1 MSQTPPQSAPTIES
15 YFGFLRRLEAAGF
28 ETVVIGGCAVGAYAR
43 SIGATVVSQDLD
55 LLASPSTL
63 DGILAEAAAL
73 DLSVEK
79 WPQPRTVPV
88 AVLRWSG
95 LEINILTASEGF
107 SQADVEVQLAREF
120 KLAPSDPFCV
130 LVVDPFDLLRNK
142 LAVRR
147 PKDEPHID
155 ILKAYLEEEVLNHF
169 QTATTAR
176 ERLGPVVRYLDV
188 LKSPTLPPGLAHRL
202 IPLARDLADYR
213 MLAHRIPLELSQVL
227 EQCACGEANQQAV
240 AQVLRTR
247 KTSGSV

>member
-1 MSQTPPQSAPTIES
+1 VSQAPPQSAPTLES
-15 YFGFLRRLEAAGF
+15 YFGFLRRLEEAGF
-28 ETVVIGGCAVGAYAR
+28 EAVVIGGCAVGAYAR

-55 LLASPSTL
+55 LLATQATL
-63 DGILAEAAAL
+63 DGILADAAAL

-88 AVLRWSG
+88 AVLRWAG

-107 SQADVEVQLAREF
+107 SPADIEVQLAREF
-120 KLAPSDPFCV
+120 KVVPSDPFCV

-147 PKDEPHID
+147 AKDHAHIE
-155 ILKAYLEEEVLNHF
+155 ILRAYLEEEVLGHF
-169 QTATTAR
+169 QSAPTAR

-188 LKSPTLPPGLAHRL
+188 LGSTTLPLGLAQKL
-202 IPLARDLADYR
+202 IPLARELADYR

-227 EQCACGEANQQAV
+227 QQAASSEANQQV
-240 AQVLRTR
+240 IEQVLKARR
-247 KTSGSV
+247 QDGSG